1 MPYYRFRIKGSTVRS
16 ILKSKKAYPAKSA
29 NQEDTAEKLSRVLRV
44 DDEIYS
50 QICFLETTANALQH
64 YLCDEEFIKD
74 ESKTQMNINDYCIF
88 KRKYKNNQFLYCQ
101 SPSYDELPTLKSAY
115 LPSFL

>member
-1 MPYYRFRIKGSTVRS
+1 MRS

-74 ESKTQMNINDYCIF
+74 ESYEEDLSNMAMVIAREVSDIRQK
-88 KRKYKNNQFLYCQ
+88 
-101 SPSYDELPTLKSAY
+101 LKAVVV
-115 LPSFL
+115 L

>member
-74 ESKTQMNINDYCIF
+74 ESYEEDLSNMAMVIAREVSDIRQK
-88 KRKYKNNQFLYCQ
+88 
-101 SPSYDELPTLKSAY
+101 LKAVVV
-115 LPSFL
+115 L